1 MLILKGHLLH
11 IFTQADYVNKETGEV
26 VKGKT
31 KLQLLVK
38 KPMRNGGY
46 KNELLDISIPKEK
59 IIKYKGKENS
69 DVEVEVATIGKCQF
83 YGI

>member
-1 MLILKGHLLH
+1 MLIIKGHLLG
-11 IFTQADYVNKETGEV
+11 IFTNSDFTNKETGEV

-38 KPMRNGGY
+38 KPLNNGQY
-46 KNELLDISIPKEK
+46 KNELIDLSIPTDKVQQYRSR
-59 IIKYKGKENS
+59 IGK
-69 DVEVEVATIGKCQF
+69 DVEVEVSYIGKVTF